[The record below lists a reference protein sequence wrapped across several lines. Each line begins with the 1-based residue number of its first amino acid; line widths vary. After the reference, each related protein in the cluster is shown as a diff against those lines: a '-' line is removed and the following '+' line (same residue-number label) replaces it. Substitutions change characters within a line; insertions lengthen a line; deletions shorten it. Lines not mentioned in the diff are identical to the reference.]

1 MTNDGPVIC
10 ILCGTEYKEPVEVCD
25 VCANARFL
33 RSAEG
38 AVVMG
43 SDPAFDAE
51 ES

>member
-1 MTNDGPVIC
+1 MSKTVMVC
-10 ILCGTEYKEPVEVCD
+10 ILCGTEYKEIIEVCD

-38 AVVMG
+38 AVVM
-43 SDPAFDAE
+43 SPDPAANAT

>member
-1 MTNDGPVIC
+1 MNNKTVMVC
-10 ILCGTEYKEPVEVCD
+10 VLCGTEYKEIIEVCD

-38 AVVMG
+38 VDRMEPDLA
-43 SDPAFDAE
+43 ANAT